1 VPKTLATAGELA
13 RTEAAGREIGSRL
26 AMESPA
32 KEEAGGELAMEIESS
47 VTAEDW
53 RRALSRVVPSVVVL
67 RTTAPRAFDTEVA
80 GASYATGFVVDKSR
94 GIILTNRH
102 VVKPGR
108 NASSN
113 HHRFS
118 HMPLVND
125 LCCCCCRDARDDRA
139 CGRGGHVHEQG
150 RDPCVPP
157 VQRSCECIFIPLD
170 SILCL
175 FYFPLPVQMP

>member
-1 VPKTLATAGELA
+1 
-13 RTEAAGREIGSRL
+13 
-26 AMESPA
+26 MESPA

-108 NASSN
+108 NTSSKQ
-113 HHRFS
+113 HQFS
-118 HMPLVND
+118 HIYM
-125 LCCCCCRDARDDRA
+125 
-139 CGRGGHVHEQG
+139 
-150 RDPCVPP
+150 
-157 VQRSCECIFIPLD
+157 
-170 SILCL
+170 
-175 FYFPLPVQMP
+175 